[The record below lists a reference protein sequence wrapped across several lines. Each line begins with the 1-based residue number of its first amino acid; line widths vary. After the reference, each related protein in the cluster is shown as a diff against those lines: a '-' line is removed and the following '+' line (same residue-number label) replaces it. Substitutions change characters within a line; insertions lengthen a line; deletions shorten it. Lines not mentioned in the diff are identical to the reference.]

1 MRLKKEDL
9 KEIRERFKAMD
20 VDKTGYIS
28 KENLKQ
34 IFLAMGEKIS
44 DKEADEM
51 IKFVD
56 IDGDGKVTLDEFIL
70 ANAEDYDSD

>member
-34 IFLAMGEKIS
+34 ICLAMGEKIS

-70 ANAEDYDSD
+70 SFAEEYDSD

>member
-34 IFLAMGEKIS
+34 VFFLARGKKLS

-51 IKFVD
+51 FKEID
-56 IDGDGKVTLDEFIL
+56 IDGDGKVTFWRNLYLDR
-70 ANAEDYDSD
+70 